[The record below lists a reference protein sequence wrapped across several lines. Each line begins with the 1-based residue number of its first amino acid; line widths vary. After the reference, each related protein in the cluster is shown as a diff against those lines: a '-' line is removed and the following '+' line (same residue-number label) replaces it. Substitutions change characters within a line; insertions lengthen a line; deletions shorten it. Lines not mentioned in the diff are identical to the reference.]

1 MPLTTLWV
9 SQGIY
14 HPILADKLLECLLK
28 GVGSRQ
34 GTLNDWS
41 SLSITRASLM
51 FPKEKFFAWAK
62 TSLWERTNSWHYF
75 ELFFGRTDRKTF
87 FRKRKWLFSTCFFAR
102 CWSWGKSWNRSR
114 GASVFCSW
122 KMRSGVETGKSFLLK
137 TTSPILLLIN
147 SL

>member
-1 MPLTTLWV
+1 MPPLTTLWV

-75 ELFFGRTDRKTF
+75 ELFLEKLTAKP
-87 FRKRKWLFSTCFFAR
+87 FFAKENDYFQPAFLQGVEFEENVEPQKWCKR
-102 CWSWGKSWNRSR
+102 ILLLE
-114 GASVFCSW
+114 
-122 KMRSGVETGKSFLLK
+122 MRSGLETGKSFLLNNL
-137 TTSPILLLIN
+137 PNFAIN
-147 SL
+147 